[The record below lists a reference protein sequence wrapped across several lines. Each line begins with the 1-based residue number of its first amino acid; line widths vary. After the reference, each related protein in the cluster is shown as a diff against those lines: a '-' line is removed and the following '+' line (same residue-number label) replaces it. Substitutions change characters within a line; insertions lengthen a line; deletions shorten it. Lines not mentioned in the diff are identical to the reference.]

1 MVAFT
6 FCKKFNCKINI
17 VFMASHPQL
26 DLGNFK
32 IQDKYLKLIKSKLIQ
47 NHKKFNVEYNII
59 NTYDLFFPFN
69 DNDWPSY
76 GSHYSASDYKK
87 IANAINNSL

>member
-1 MVAFT
+1 MIKYKFSET

-17 VFMASHPQL
+17 VFMALHPQL

-47 NHKKFNVEYNII
+47 NHKKFNVEYN
-59 NTYDLFFPFN
+59 F
-69 DNDWPSY
+69 
-76 GSHYSASDYKK
+76 
-87 IANAINNSL
+87 